1 MSDLKEKTAWWIA
14 ALPLIFFAGL
24 AAIFYV
30 QLQKGDDGQLPSA
43 LIGKPTP
50 ITEAAPLNGSTIP
63 GFTNENFQ
71 GKVTLVNVFASWCG
85 PCRAEHPLLME
96 QAILGEVQIL
106 GINYKDAPD
115 QAQAFLDEL
124 GNPYRAVNAD
134 RKGRASI
141 EWGVFG
147 VPETYVVDGD
157 GMVVFRYAG
166 PLTPSLFQ
174 SLIQPEIDKA
184 KAKIAQTST
193 IGK

>member
-1 MSDLKEKTAWWIA
+1 MSEANTPRQKTALWIA

-43 LIGKPTP
+43 LLGKPIPDTV
-50 ITEAAPLNGSTIP
+50 ASPLEGSTIP
-63 GFTNENFQ
+63 GFSNESFR

-96 QAILGEVQIL
+96 QAILGDAQIF

-115 QAQAFLDEL
+115 QGVAFLDEL
-124 GNPYRAVNAD
+124 GNPYKAVNAD
-134 RKGRASI
+134 RRGRASI
-141 EWGVFG
+141 DWGVFG

-157 GMVVFRYAG
+157 GIVTFRYAG
-166 PLTPSLFQ
+166 PLTRSLFQ

-184 KAKIAQTST
+184 KAKINGQ
-193 IGK
+193 